1 MHFKDATPVKLHIIQ
16 WVFPSL
22 STAQQVADIS
32 CDSNN
37 ILIYDSYRAY
47 ISLLQILES
56 GTWNLLSRGS

>member
-1 MHFKDATPVKLHIIQ
+1 MHFKDATPVKRHIIR

-22 STAQQVADIS
+22 STAQRVADIS

-47 ISLLQILES
+47 ISLLQVLES